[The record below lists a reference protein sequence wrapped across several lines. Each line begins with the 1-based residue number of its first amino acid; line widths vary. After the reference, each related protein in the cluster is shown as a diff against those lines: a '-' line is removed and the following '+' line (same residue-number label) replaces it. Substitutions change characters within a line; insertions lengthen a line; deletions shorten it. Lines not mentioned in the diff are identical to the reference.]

1 MRRICACVLAVS
13 ACLAPSTPAA
23 HDGPH
28 GGPDEVALRAA
39 KNGEINLRED
49 VTVGTALV
57 TRGKY
62 LLTHRLDDDRHV
74 IVLTGAAPK
83 KGEVPVVHEVP
94 TQLLVSRDVPKR
106 TTLYA
111 RELAKRR
118 LVAIMVEIAGEQAE
132 HIPQAQERAVSNPHT
147 Y

>member
-13 ACLAPSTPAA
+13 AWLPPSTPAA

-28 GGPDEVALRAA
+28 GGPDEVALRAG

-49 VTVGTALV
+49 VTFGTALV
-57 TRGKY
+57 KRGKY
-62 LLTHRLDDDRHV
+62 ILAHRVDDDRHV
-74 IVLTGAAPK
+74 IVLTAAGQR
-83 KGEVPVVHEVP
+83 KGEVPAVHELP

-111 RELAKRR
+111 RELANRR
-118 LVAIMVEIAGEQAE
+118 LVAIMIEIAGEQAE
-132 HIPQAQERAVSNPHT
+132 HIPQAQERAVSNQHT
-147 Y
+147 N